1 MKNGYRRMAK
11 GFTLLEL
18 AVVSAIL
25 VILLAIVA
33 PAVSIT
39 QPNAVANHM
48 WRFTEAA
55 SENYLTLM
63 AAAQL
68 DPVEPAKI
76 LAPGKPVLDML
87 AYGVFSVAP
96 AYQGIYNATGVK
108 PLSHLVGLNAESTLY
123 VLTSSPGISVSFS
136 YTSKL
141 IYMTFS
147 NTPFEVTQALAD
159 RLQPGHVLNPGTSNY
174 PVGNLMRY
182 TCGASVNYCNV
193 DLIHWIPD

>member
-1 MKNGYRRMAK
+1 MKNCYRRVAK

-39 QPNAVANHM
+39 QPNAIANHM
-48 WRFTEAA
+48 WRFAEAGA
-55 SENYLTLM
+55 ENYLTLM

-76 LAPGKPVLDML
+76 LAPGKPVLDVL
-87 AYGVFSVAP
+87 VNGFFSVAT
-96 AYQGIYNATGVK
+96 AYRPIYSATGIK
-108 PLSHLVGLNAESTLY
+108 PLSHLVGLNAAGTLY

-136 YTSKL
+136 YTTKL
-141 IYMTFS
+141 IYMTYS
-147 NTPFEVTQALAD
+147 NVPIEVTQALAD
-159 RLQPGHVLNPGTSNY
+159 RIQPGLVLNPGFSNY
-174 PVGNLMRY
+174 AVGNLMRY

-193 DLIHWIPD
+193 DLLHWIPD